1 MRTMIGLVLLLIFSS
16 GAFAQTQTMDDRIK
30 TLEETL
36 KKQEQ
41 TVQELKNLQETLKK
55 QEQAIED
62 QRKLIEQL
70 KIEIAHAQVQAPAPA
85 AGNEAKAA
93 MAPAEVQRQV
103 QELTE
108 KVEQVAETQKK
119 FIPSVF
125 NPSIGFVGETL
136 FSYNNRPLSQTGNGS
151 GRPGGYDVN
160 LRSVELN
167 AAASVDP
174 FARGYIVLNA
184 DVDPITGDA
193 TTRVEEASI
202 VTTSLPWNLT
212 VQGGRFFGEFG
223 RLGYIHDHELPFV
236 NRPMVLDQY
245 IGGES
250 RTDGVQIN
258 YLLPIP
264 HYVSLTMGAGTQFGG
279 TTSNVSDFRP
289 FGGLA
294 FWGRSSTYFDLTPNI
309 SLEPGISGLLNPKTD
324 SPNAVFTQPDG
335 STFTERERRLAGADL
350 VLAYRP
356 LQNNQFK
363 SVTWGTEVLKSSNRY
378 DVTTSDGSFSNR
390 TVGSLG
396 LYSYLAYRFHRQ
408 WTVGFLYEWLENAQN
423 NQARTSAYSPY
434 ITWYLSHWNQL
445 RLQYTHTDN
454 NVATGLK
461 PSDAVYL
468 QWAWIIGSHA
478 HGWQQR

>member
-1 MRTMIGLVLLLIFSS
+1 MIGLVLLLIFSS

-309 SLEPGISGLLNPKTD
+309 SLEPGISGLLNPRRIARTLFLPSQTAAR
-324 SPNAVFTQPDG
+324 SPNASAAWRAQ
-335 STFTERERRLAGADL
+335 
-350 VLAYRP
+350 
-356 LQNNQFK
+356 
-363 SVTWGTEVLKSSNRY
+363 TWCSPTGRSR
-378 DVTTSDGSFSNR
+378 TTSSRASPGARKCSKAATVMTSLHQTAPSPTAPSAPSAFIRISPIDFTGNGLSGSCTNGWRMRR
-390 TVGSLG
+390 TIKHEPRRIL
-396 LYSYLAYRFHRQ
+396 RI
-408 WTVGFLYEWLENAQN
+408 
-423 NQARTSAYSPY
+423 SPG
-434 ITWYLSHWNQL
+434 T
-445 RLQYTHTDN
+445 
-454 NVATGLK
+454 
-461 PSDAVYL
+461 
-468 QWAWIIGSHA
+468 
-478 HGWQQR
+478 